1 MSEAIQENLP
11 GMDLPEPEVVK
22 VATEKEPWY
31 KRFFRWLFRGVKK
44 LFQLVISGANEQ
56 ITYVLNDPG
65 NQALAVKAI
74 EAAATKGLKG
84 REAFDAAL
92 EVLKNGKINTSATS
106 FIEAGKVPTNVLQT
120 LVQLVY
126 TCVKTK
132 LGK

>member
-1 MSEAIQENLP
+1 MSEEKQENLP
-11 GMDLPEPEVVK
+11 GMDIPEPEAVK
-22 VATEKEPWY
+22 VTTEKEPWY
-31 KRFFRWLFRGVKK
+31 KRFFRWFCGGAKK
-44 LFQLVISGANEQ
+44 LFQVAISCIDEQ
-56 ITYVLNDPG
+56 VTYVLNDPD

-84 REAFDAAL
+84 RDAFDAAI
-92 EVLKNGKINTSATS
+92 EVLKKGKLNTSATS

-132 LGK
+132 LKK

>member
-1 MSEAIQENLP
+1 MSEEKQDDLP

-22 VATEKEPWY
+22 VVTEKEPWY
-31 KRFFRWLFRGVKK
+31 KRFFRWICGGAKK
-44 LFQLVISGANEQ
+44 LFQVAINCIDEQ
-56 ITYVLNDPG
+56 ITYVLNDPD

-92 EVLKNGKINTSATS
+92 EVLKKGKLNTSTTS

-132 LGK
+132 LRK

>member
-1 MSEAIQENLP
+1 MSEEKQ
-11 GMDLPEPEVVK
+11 EPEAVK
-22 VATEKEPWY
+22 VTTEKDPWY
-31 KRFFRWLFRGVKK
+31 KRFFRWFCGGAKK
-44 LFQLVISGANEQ
+44 LFQVAISCIDEQ
-56 ITYVLNDPG
+56 VTYVLNDPD

-92 EVLKNGKINTSATS
+92 EVLKKGKLNTSATS

-132 LGK
+132 LKK

>member
-1 MSEAIQENLP
+1 MSEEKQ
-11 GMDLPEPEVVK
+11 EPEAVK
-22 VATEKEPWY
+22 VTTEKDPWY
-31 KRFFRWLFRGVKK
+31 KRFFRWFCGGAKK
-44 LFQLVISGANEQ
+44 LFQVAISCIDEQ
-56 ITYVLNDPG
+56 VTYVLNDPD

-74 EAAATKGLKG
+74 EAAATQGLKG

-92 EVLKNGKINTSATS
+92 EVLKKGKLNTSATS

-132 LGK
+132 LKK